1 MKTNCL
7 IIDDEPLA
15 RKLIRNHIE
24 KIENMVIVAECENA
38 IKATEVLRNHHIDLM
53 FTDIQM
59 PEISGIEF
67 LRTLE
72 KMPSVIITTAHR
84 KFALEG
90 YELNVVDYLL
100 KPVSFSRFVKALNK
114 YFRLN
119 SSLQNP
125 NEIQVAHYSHTD
137 YIYVRENKRY
147 VKIPLKDILYVEGLG
162 EYIQIYTTIRKVI
175 TKLSFGELAEQL
187 PQTDFIRI
195 HKSFIISVHKVDAFT
210 SHSVEIGNKT
220 LAIGRR
226 YKTEVLEVLKGHH
239 QFTSQNLS
247 VGFG

>member
-1 MKTNCL
+1 MMKTNCL

-15 RKLIRNHIE
+15 RKLIRHHLE

-38 IKATEVLRNHHIDLM
+38 IKATEVLRQNQIDLI

-72 KMPSVIITTAHR
+72 KSPSVIITTAHK

-100 KPVSFSRFVKALNK
+100 KPISFCRFIKAINK
-114 YFRLN
+114 YFQLN
-119 SSLQNP
+119 SGLNNSSENR
-125 NEIQVAHYSHTD
+125 VAHYSYND
-137 YIYVRENKRY
+137 FIYVRENKRY
-147 VKIPLKDILYVEGLG
+147 VKIPLNEILYVEGLG
-162 EYIQIYTTIRKVI
+162 EYIQIYTTVRKVI
-175 TKLSFGELAEQL
+175 TKLSFGELSEQL

-195 HKSFIISVHKVDAFT
+195 HKSFIISIPRVNAF
-210 SHSVEIGNKT
+210 SSYSVEIGEKN
-220 LAIGRR
+220 LPIGRR
-226 YKTEVLEVLKGHH
+226 FKADVLNTLKGNH
-239 QFTSQNLS
+239 QFKSQELCIN
-247 VGFG
+247 F